1 MKKIFYA
8 LIILATFISLS
19 PKVFAAQVLSGTRIE
34 ELALSEINATLDERG
49 EFRRREIM
57 MMRNLNNITLPEGII
72 DVKILLPNS
81 INYTTSTPVKARIF
95 VNDKPYRDLNF
106 VVSIKIFD
114 LALVATHDLRIEVPV
129 TESDFRIDEIVID
142 GRTDYLK
149 DPAEVNGLVPHRFI
163 RAGSPVT
170 INYFQQPVAVE
181 SGRMVQILFRR
192 GGLTVSAKGIVMSRG
207 RIGQIVKVKNEV
219 SQKILSARV
228 LDSQTVEVVS

>member
-1 MKKIFYA
+1 M
-8 LIILATFISLS
+8 S
-19 PKVFAAQVLSGTRIE
+19 PNVFAAQVLSGTRIE
-34 ELALSEINATLDERG
+34 ELALSEINAALDERG

-81 INYTTSTPVKARIF
+81 INYTTNTPVKARIF
-95 VNDKPYRDLNF
+95 VNDKPYRDINF
-106 VVSIKIFD
+106 VVSIKVFD
-114 LALVATHDLRIEVPV
+114 LALVAAHDLRIEVPV

-163 RAGSPVT
+163 RAGLPVT

-181 SGRMVQILFRR
+181 SGRMVRIIYRQ

-207 RIGQIVKVKNEV
+207 RIGQIVKVKNEN

>member
-1 MKKIFYA
+1 
-8 LIILATFISLS
+8 LS
-19 PKVFAAQVLSGTRIE
+19 SKVFAAQVLSGTRIE

-49 EFRRREIM
+49 DFRRREVM
-57 MMRNLNNITLPEGII
+57 LMRNLNNITLPEGII

-95 VNDKPYRDLNF
+95 VNDKPYRDINF

-181 SGRMVQILFRR
+181 SGRMVRIIYRQ

-207 RIGQIVKVKNEV
+207 RIGQIVKVKNET

>member
-1 MKKIFYA
+1 MKKFLLTLILL
-8 LIILATFISLS
+8 LIIS
-19 PKVFAAQVLSGTRIE
+19 PNVFAAQVLSGTRIE
-34 ELALSEINATLDERG
+34 ELALSEINAALDERG

-57 MMRNLNNITLPEGII
+57 MMRSLTNLTLPEGII

-181 SGRMVQILFRR
+181 SGRMVRIIYRQ
-192 GGLTVSAKGIVMSRG
+192 GGLTVSAKGTVMSRG
-207 RIGQIVKVKNEV
+207 RIGQIVKVKNEN

>member
-1 MKKIFYA
+1 MKKFLLTLILL
-8 LIILATFISLS
+8 LIIS
-19 PKVFAAQVLSGTRIE
+19 PNVFAAQVLSGTRIE
-34 ELALSEINATLDERG
+34 ELALSEINAALDERG

-57 MMRNLNNITLPEGII
+57 MMRSLTNLTLPEGII

-114 LALVATHDLRIEVPV
+114 LALVAAHDLRIEVPV
-129 TESDFRIDEIVID
+129 TESDFRIDEIVVD

-181 SGRMVQILFRR
+181 SGRMVRIIYRQ
-192 GGLTVSAKGIVMSRG
+192 GGLTVSAKGTVMSRG
-207 RIGQIVKVKNEV
+207 RIGQIVKVKNEN

>member
-1 MKKIFYA
+1 MKKFLLTLILL
-8 LIILATFISLS
+8 LIIS
-19 PKVFAAQVLSGTRIE
+19 PNVFAAQVLSGTRIE
-34 ELALSEINATLDERG
+34 ELALSEINAALDERG

-57 MMRNLNNITLPEGII
+57 MMRSLTNLTLPEGII

-129 TESDFRIDEIVID
+129 TESDFRIDEIVVD

-181 SGRMVQILFRR
+181 SGRMVRIIYRQ
-192 GGLTVSAKGIVMSRG
+192 GGLTVSAKGTVMSRG
-207 RIGQIVKVKNEV
+207 RIGQIVKVKNEN